1 MRKKIK
7 PDLNLEEIQQSLIDQ
22 VVELYASGMSMRN
35 IGTQLS
41 LSQMKV
47 RKILITDG
55 AYTSERC
62 DEINDY
68 YQNGYSVEEIAE
80 IFHMTKSS
88 VYSYLAYETVIYNL
102 EEKTVNA
109 DRQARYRERK
119 KQNLSIERPVVVHGR
134 YENNAQLIS

>member
-47 RKILITDG
+47 RKILITAG
-55 AYTSERC
+55 AYTS
-62 DEINDY
+62 
-68 YQNGYSVEEIAE
+68 
-80 IFHMTKSS
+80 
-88 VYSYLAYETVIYNL
+88 
-102 EEKTVNA
+102 
-109 DRQARYRERK
+109 
-119 KQNLSIERPVVVHGR
+119 
-134 YENNAQLIS
+134 

>member
-47 RKILITDG
+47 RKILITAG
-55 AYTSERC
+55 AYTSER
-62 DEINDY
+62 
-68 YQNGYSVEEIAE
+68 
-80 IFHMTKSS
+80 
-88 VYSYLAYETVIYNL
+88 
-102 EEKTVNA
+102 
-109 DRQARYRERK
+109 
-119 KQNLSIERPVVVHGR
+119 
-134 YENNAQLIS
+134 

>member
-41 LSQMKV
+41 L
-47 RKILITDG
+47 
-55 AYTSERC
+55 
-62 DEINDY
+62 
-68 YQNGYSVEEIAE
+68 
-80 IFHMTKSS
+80 
-88 VYSYLAYETVIYNL
+88 
-102 EEKTVNA
+102 
-109 DRQARYRERK
+109 
-119 KQNLSIERPVVVHGR
+119 VVVHGR